1 MSVIPCEQNEELQKL
16 ILDYAE
22 VLKTDAHKLGAHGLS
37 EEEFYNSGVFR
48 GAIER
53 IRGQFSATMRDKREF
68 CRHVLN
74 YMQDQGFIQDWE
86 SAGEA
91 NRHDYVVR
99 LKTGRVGVIELK
111 GCLDGN
117 NANIFERPT
126 NAQEF
131 VSALQQTNQPGAA
144 PGAAPAAPAAGA
156 SLLGGLG
163 GGGSPIQ
170 AIMKALG
177 IEPIPLASPAETIK
191 AVTTESKVFSI
202 YATGYVRSGKRES
215 SVRIHAVVDFRGA
228 PTPQDLISQLLAKA
242 GQGAQ
247 GSGGGASTGVQN
259 GITPDPNANLPP
271 GATQGSILSAL
282 KPGPGGNIVYYRVD

>member
-1 MSVIPCEQNEELQKL
+1 MSVIPCEQNEDLQKV
-16 ILDYAE
+16 IREYAE
-22 VLKTDAHKLGAHGLS
+22 ALKTEAHKIGSHGLT

-68 CRHVLN
+68 GRHVLN

-117 NANIFERPT
+117 NTNIFERPT

-131 VSALQQTNQPGAA
+131 VIWSLCTNPGADPRLNAWSGIHTRLSAEIIARQQRVDGVMIWDMVCGTVGRPCPKLVGA
-144 PGAAPAAPAAGA
+144 PERSTAVAHYMLPPPCIYVMPGT
-156 SLLGGLG
+156 
-163 GGGSPIQ
+163 I
-170 AIMKALG
+170 
-177 IEPIPLASPAETIK
+177 ASPRNNPRPVAQSLDDVHLLKAFHECFHGRPEEVNYVDFEVEHRGAET
-191 AVTTESKVFSI
+191 
-202 YATGYVRSGKRES
+202 VRKTRIRRGGEVVRES
-215 SVRIHAVVDFRGA
+215 NFTAIQRA
-228 PTPQDLISQLLAKA
+228 
-242 GQGAQ
+242 
-247 GSGGGASTGVQN
+247 
-259 GITPDPNANLPP
+259 
-271 GATQGSILSAL
+271 
-282 KPGPGGNIVYYRVD
+282 